1 MLAGMIPNEQSLRW
15 RLYRWLSRLFVLL
28 IAMVSCF
35 EIVPSVFAA
44 VHSFEDHVGEV
55 IQRYCLE
62 CHSSEKQKGDID
74 LEVML
79 TPGQFARFFKEWEI
93 VVEQLDA
100 GDMPPDKADQPSAK
114 DRSLIA
120 QSVHHEIERQSTQ
133 QSGDPGKVLLRRLTQ
148 AEYLNSIE
156 DLTGLKFDFRALL
169 PDDAVGGEGFANTGE
184 VQFTQDSSIERY
196 LEVAHKVASHAL
208 IGAGD
213 LSFFRDPGDTGQELS
228 AIERIQTIYRQH
240 GFRAGA
246 GEGAEPFGLDI
257 FPKTFFALWIDR
269 HRDALGL
276 SDWALSNAA
285 AFAEVPEKFASHLSD
300 AMELRGALQPLKTI
314 QDAWK
319 VLPAPIGTDLGAE
332 KDRIMPFT
340 QAVFVKVQD
349 WQKQFAKKAKHVE
362 ESALLDSNAS
372 ADQADTA
379 ASEFARYFPSVSQR
393 EPAPS
398 DRDPIPAPYDNSY
411 NNAERNAFH
420 YQVKYYRYD
429 AFLVEHILD
438 PETARIL
445 DVAWNDLYDSFGYH
459 QENLNLLT
467 LHFDPDA
474 TDISEM
480 ASLFDDQMQQMPAA
494 LRQWVVPLKQ
504 HYDEV
509 KETMSKRYAAHVEQ
523 CLQLAARAWRRDL
536 KEDELNSLR
545 DFYQSVRSELELS
558 HKEAIRALIGRVL
571 TSPSFLY
578 RLEAPGS
585 NLAPVT
591 SSELAARLSYFLWS
605 SLPDSALLEDAVAGR
620 LQDDGILRG
629 HLKRMLKDTKAAH
642 FAEEFFGQWF
652 GYYQFPDF
660 NGVDEKHF
668 TYWNPALRRLLYQEA
683 NLFFTHLVRNDESID
698 QVVLANDGFLN
709 QKLAEHYGI
718 PWSDSSVD
726 DAFVRVSHLHE
737 HQRGGLLG
745 LGVVHAITSA
755 PLRTSIVKRG
765 DWVLRRVL
773 GTPVPPP
780 PANAGSITTEGE
792 SAKTKTMR
800 QLLMAHQKEAACVSC
815 HARMDPLGFAMEI
828 YDVTGKVRR
837 EYENGLPVEDYGELR
852 DGTVVR
858 GFEGIRSYLENHM
871 DLFHRTF
878 CTKLIGYALGRKE
891 QLSDRQLIDAMM
903 ESLANGE
910 PISKQMEWIVL
921 SPQFRQKRG
930 FEQDEKLQQAA
941 HP

>member
-1 MLAGMIPNEQSLRW
+1 MFGGMIPEGQSF
-15 RLYRWLSRLFVLL
+15 YRWLYMRPLRLLGLFFLGCSFLHVAPPL
-28 IAMVSCF
+28 C
-35 EIVPSVFAA
+35 AA
-44 VHSFEDHVGEV
+44 AHSFEDNVGEV

-79 TPGQFARFFKEWEI
+79 TPGQFARFFKEWEL

-100 GDMPPDKADQPSAK
+100 GDMPPDKADQPTTK
-114 DRSLIA
+114 DRSSITR
-120 QSVHHEIERQSTQ
+120 SVQHEIERQSTQ
-133 QSGDPGKVLLRRLTQ
+133 QSGDPGNVLLRRLTQ

-156 DLTGLKFDFRALL
+156 DLTGLAFDFRALL

-184 VQFTQDSSIERY
+184 VQFTQDSTIERY

-213 LSFFRDPGDTGQELS
+213 LSFFRDPGETGQELS
-228 AIERIQTIYRQH
+228 AIERIQAIYRQH

-246 GEGAEPFGLDI
+246 GEGAEPFGLEI
-257 FPKTFFALWIDR
+257 FPKTFFALWMDQ

-276 SDWALSNAA
+276 GDGS
-285 AFAEVPEKFASHLSD
+285 LSD
-300 AMELRGALQPLKTI
+300 AAEFAGVPGKFARHLSHAMEVQGAQEPLKVI

-319 VLPAPIGTDLGAE
+319 TLPAPTGMDLEAE
-332 KDRIMPFT
+332 RRRIMPFAE
-340 QAVFVKVQD
+340 AVFVKVQD
-349 WQKQFAKKAKHVE
+349 WQKQFAKKARHVE

-420 YQVKYYRYD
+420 YQVKYHRYD

-438 PETARIL
+438 PETIL
-445 DVAWNDLYDSFGYH
+445 DLEIAWNDLYDSFGYH

-467 LHFDPDA
+467 LHFEPDA
-474 TDISEM
+474 TEISDM
-480 ASLFDDQMQQMPAA
+480 ASLSDDQIATMSEA
-494 LRQWVVPLKQ
+494 LRRWVSPLKR
-504 HYDEV
+504 HYNEIKEV
-509 KETMSKRYAAHVEQ
+509 MSRRYEAHVEQ
-523 CLQLAARAWRRDL
+523 CLQFAARAWRR
-536 KEDELNSLR
+536 ELTEEESNSLR
-545 DFYQSVRSELELS
+545 AFYQSVRSELELS
-558 HKEAIRALIGRVL
+558 HKDAIRAMIGRVL

-578 RLEAPGS
+578 RLEAP
-585 NLAPVT
+585 
-591 SSELAARLSYFLWS
+591 SSKLTTVSSPELATRLSYFLWS
-605 SLPDSALLEDAVAGR
+605 SLPDPALLQDASAGR
-620 LQDDGILRG
+620 LQDEKILRG
-629 HLKRMLKDTKAAH
+629 HLKRMLKDAKVAR

-652 GYYQFPDF
+652 GYYQFPQF
-660 NGVDEKHF
+660 NGVDEKYF
-668 TYWNPALRRLLYQEA
+668 TYWNSELRRLLYQEA
-683 NLFFTHLVRNDESID
+683 NLFFTHLVQNDATMD
-698 QVVLANDGFLN
+698 QVLLANDGFLN
-709 QKLAEHYGI
+709 HRLAGYYGI
-718 PWSDSSVD
+718 PWSDSTEED
-726 DAFVRVSHLHE
+726 GFIRVSHLQE

-792 SAKTKTMR
+792 SAKAKSMR
-800 QLLMAHQKEAACVSC
+800 ELLMAHQKEAACVSC

-828 YDVTGKVRR
+828 YDVTGKVRS
-837 EYENGLPVEDYGELR
+837 EYENGLPVEDFGELR
-852 DGTVVR
+852 DGTVVK
-858 GFEGIRSYLENHM
+858 GFDGIRSYLEDHIH
-871 DLFHRTF
+871 LFHRTF

-891 QLSDRQLIDAMM
+891 QLSDRKLIDAMM

-910 PISKQMEWIVL
+910 PVSKQIEWIVL

-930 FEQDEKLQQAA
+930 FEQDDKLQQAA